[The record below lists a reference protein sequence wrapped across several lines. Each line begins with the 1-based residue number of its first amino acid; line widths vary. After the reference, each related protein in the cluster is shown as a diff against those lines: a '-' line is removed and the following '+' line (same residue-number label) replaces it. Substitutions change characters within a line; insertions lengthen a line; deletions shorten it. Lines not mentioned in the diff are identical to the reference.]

1 MPRRSTFTLLLV
13 IVLAVAVGLPA
24 GAWAGSPSESG
35 HASARTERLA
45 VQAAGSY
52 WLQKGRAA
60 CLDPRIEYVALSK
73 RAAGDAFIGP
83 NLPAAYCV
91 IRLSTR
97 YSWRGRAGALDFC
110 WTVVHERGHQT
121 GLEHARS
128 GIMRSD
134 GGERPPAICTQLFG
148 KRAG

>member
-1 MPRRSTFTLLLV
+1 MPRRSTFTLLTAL
-13 IVLAVAVGLPA
+13 VLAVALGLPA
-24 GAWAGSPSESG
+24 GAWAGSPTESD

-45 VQAAGSY
+45 VQAADSY

-60 CLDPRIEYVALSK
+60 CPDPRIEYVALPK

-97 YSWRGRAGALDFC
+97 FSWRGRAGALDFC

-128 GIMRSD
+128 GIMRTD
-134 GGERPPAICTQLFG
+134 GGDRPPAICTQLFG
-148 KRAG
+148 KRSG

>member
-1 MPRRSTFTLLLV
+1 MSRGYNFILLLAV
-13 IVLAVAVGLPA
+13 VAVTFVLQA
-24 GAWAGSPSESG
+24 AASASTPSDSN

-45 VQAAGSY
+45 LQAADAY
-52 WLQKGRAA
+52 WLQKGLTA
-60 CLDPRIEYVALSK
+60 CPQPRLEYAALSN
-73 RAAGDAFIGP
+73 RAEGDAFIGP

-97 YSWRGRAGALDFC
+97 YSWRGRAGALDLC
-110 WTVVHERGHQT
+110 WTVVHERGHQA
-121 GLEHARS
+121 GLEHAKS

-148 KRAG
+148 KRSG